1 MASLA
6 AFHPNLPHAHGHPS
20 HPNPT
25 SGLLRLLPSCR
36 RHRAPRRRGLG
47 LAVSACASSAASPSA
62 AGRGD
67 RSEAA
72 SSLERCLAA
81 SALSAAAPAAA
92 PPRVPP
98 AMKGGKQY
106 GAFGAVTLEK
116 AKLDLSQRKK
126 KIMPELATGGGGGD
140 IGKRIGHGGGDGGDD
155 DGDDDDYFDDF
166 DDGEEEDGGLFRRRI
181 VIQELFNR
189 EFIDAVMQ
197 EWCKT
202 MISLP
207 AGLRQA
213 YEMGLVSS
221 AQVVRFLSV
230 FSRPTHTRSFSRALP
245 GWLSRGL
252 VGRTLADPSFPHKM
266 AFEFLATFAS
276 SVWWEMNIR
285 KERFEQEW
293 DLAVVNALTASCC
306 NLVVLG
312 LLAPCRS
319 YGSTSRFDFQ
329 NAIEKLPNN
338 IFEKSYPLREFDLQK
353 RISAF
358 LYKAAELSLV
368 GVVAGSI
375 QGGMS
380 KALSARKDGRL
391 SVTLPNVS
399 ANALGYGAFLGLYAN
414 LRYQLLCG
422 LDQYMI
428 KRFDVLGMAIFIGTT
443 LRFMNIQIG
452 ESSRRAWLGEEADP
466 QYSDRLLRAYTR
478 PVEVTTAADQ
488 QEESRWFISKDA
500 VVSGLGLLGIKQG
513 GPEAQLSKPR
523 RKRVIRKKVASG

>member
-1 MASLA
+1 M
-6 AFHPNLPHAHGHPS
+6 
-20 HPNPT
+20 
-25 SGLLRLLPSCR
+25 
-36 RHRAPRRRGLG
+36 
-47 LAVSACASSAASPSA
+47 
-62 AGRGD
+62 
-67 RSEAA
+67 
-72 SSLERCLAA
+72 
-81 SALSAAAPAAA
+81 
-92 PPRVPP
+92 
-98 AMKGGKQY
+98 
-106 GAFGAVTLEK
+106 
-116 AKLDLSQRKK
+116 
-126 KIMPELATGGGGGD
+126 
-140 IGKRIGHGGGDGGDD
+140 
-155 DGDDDDYFDDF
+155 
-166 DDGEEEDGGLFRRRI
+166 
-181 VIQELFNR
+181 
-189 EFIDAVMQ
+189 
-197 EWCKT
+197 
-202 MISLP
+202 
-207 AGLRQA
+207 
-213 YEMGLVSS
+213 
-221 AQVVRFLSV
+221 VRFLSV

-466 QYSDRLLRAYTR
+466 QYSDRLLRAYNR